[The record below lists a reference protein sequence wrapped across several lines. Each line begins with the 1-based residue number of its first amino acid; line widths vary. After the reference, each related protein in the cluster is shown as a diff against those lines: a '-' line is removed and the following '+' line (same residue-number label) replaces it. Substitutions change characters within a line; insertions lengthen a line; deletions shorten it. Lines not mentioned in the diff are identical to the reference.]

1 VKGTDVEQFKKPGV
15 EVILYPDQYKS
26 GKLLTPFP
34 AAS

>member
-1 VKGTDVEQFKKPGV
+1 MTSSNSRGPAY

-34 AAS
+34 AAG